1 MQTNQHSTMMK
12 YIDQIPNKELTAQ
25 GLYLSTME
33 NTSVPDEVNLI
44 LRDESILRK
53 YRKELREHTKVI
65 TLSALDHMR
74 YDYKPWLLSHD
85 LYGTMELW
93 IEILDLNEM
102 RSFSEFHENQVIV
115 FTNDIISILQSI
127 KDLEKEKI
135 ALNEDEMI
143 RLKKEAAL

>member
-1 MQTNQHSTMMK
+1 MLK
-12 YIDQIPNKELTAQ
+12 FIDNNPNKDVTAQ
-25 GLYLSTME
+25 SLYFISME
-33 NTSVPDEVNLI
+33 NTTIPEEVNLI

-65 TLSALDHMR
+65 TLSTLDHMR

-93 IEILDLNEM
+93 IELLDLNEM
-102 RSFSEFHENQVIV
+102 RSFSQFTEDHVIV
-115 FTNDIISILQSI
+115 FTNDIISILLSI
-127 KDLEKEKI
+127 MDLEKEKI
-135 ALNEDEMI
+135 ALNEDDMI